1 MKISAWTLILV
12 VSLGSS
18 SVAQP
23 GEKTYE
29 VTGPLLETCCPA
41 NAARG
46 EPPMQIVLQKGK
58 QRMQIEIAWNAK
70 VETQLKVGN
79 TVKVH
84 YTIGHARDGGVM
96 YFTSKIEP
104 AGGSKK

>member
-29 VTGPLLETCCPA
+29 VTGPILETCCPA
-41 NAARG
+41 NVVRG
-46 EPPMQIVLQKGK
+46 ELPLWIAIQKGK
-58 QRMQIEIAWNAK
+58 EPIEISLAWK
-70 VETQLKVGN
+70 CQGRV
-79 TVKVH
+79 
-84 YTIGHARDGGVM
+84 
-96 YFTSKIEP
+96 P
-104 AGGSKK
+104 P